1 MEFLSLSKSF
11 IFKRI
16 SILMVLM
23 LVINV
28 SMRKQAIKT
37 GISSVS
43 AQSNPLIMS
52 DDFDEFPDEE
62 TNSEI
67 VSDLKSFQ
75 SNLTPTTEKP
85 KNVES
90 NSDISFEGGG
100 EEAEENLGNETANE
114 DDENDEDEEDD
125 DNENNQDNEE
135 SIDQSLEDLNENN
148 IDSSK
153 VTKSSVYLESLDH
166 KNIPIL
172 IEVINDTTN
181 SEILLNKDKNNFSNL
196 VFWTPG
202 APRLFASYDF
212 VRNNTNYVKKQVLLG
227 EDAFAFD
234 VIILTPVQ
242 RQNLADELSQK
253 LEQSFGVKYQLLASQ
268 VQPLITLADLECS
281 IEISENDEDENIG
294 KTIRSS
300 KAQIEDMLL
309 RIEFDLKVYDEDR
322 QIFVD
327 MLFENLPVPVQC
339 VYFLNATQIGKENN
353 EKAFSFTVYLNENL
367 NQEQTSSRFGQLEK
381 QLDTITNENVKT
393 LQEVQS
399 RLVQNGMMVL
409 IKPQLDNFD
418 KNGKG
423 INKFAGWFV
432 CDGRNG
438 APNLSH
444 LNQDGLV
451 YIIYLGIDF

>member
-1 MEFLSLSKSF
+1 
-11 IFKRI
+11 
-16 SILMVLM
+16 
-23 LVINV
+23 
-28 SMRKQAIKT
+28 MRIKT

-67 VSDLKSFQ
+67 VLDLNSFQ
-75 SNLTPTTEKP
+75 SNLTPKTEKP
-85 KNVES
+85 NNE
-90 NSDISFEGGG
+90 ISFGGG
-100 EEAEENLGNETANE
+100 REEEEDKENLGNETADE
-114 DDENDEDEEDD
+114 DDENDEDEEEDD
-125 DNENNQDNEE
+125 ENNEDNEE
-135 SIDQSLEDLNENN
+135 SNDQSEEELNENN

-181 SEILLNKDKNNFSNL
+181 AEILSNKDKSNFSNL

-253 LEQSFGVKYQLLASQ
+253 LEESFGVKYQLLASQ

-309 RIEFDLKVYDEDR
+309 RIEFDLNVYDEDR
-322 QIFVD
+322 QMFVD

-353 EKAFSFTVYLNENL
+353 ERAFSFSVYLNENL
-367 NQEQTSSRFGQLEK
+367 NEEQTSSRFGQLEK

-409 IKPQLDNFD
+409 IKPQFDSFD

-423 INKFAGWFV
+423 INKFSGWFV

-451 YIIYLGIDF
+451 YIIYLGFDF